1 MEGNRHM
8 KKIIIALIV
17 IAAVGLAVYGL
28 KSYRENAIYRNP
40 AFASGNG
47 RLEATEVNIAA
58 KLAGKIEKI
67 LVNEGDYVK
76 KGQKLVF
83 MQTNVLQANLAQAKA
98 MIRVKEAE
106 LASANATLIQ
116 KITLRE
122 NAKSRYLRSK
132 TLVEKNAAS
141 QQTYENDQ
149 AAYESSKSEV
159 DMARAAIQQAKAAVL
174 AAKADA
180 ARIQAD
186 IDDSTLTAPLE
197 GRIQYRI
204 SEEGEVLNA
213 GGKVLNLVD
222 LTDVYLTFFLPE
234 AVAGRVK
241 IGADVR
247 LIMDALPSVPIPA
260 KVSFV
265 ASVAQFT
272 PKTVETK
279 IERQKLMFRIKAKI
293 DPELLRKYLDV
304 VKTGLPGVAWVRM
317 DDQAEWPE
325 FLQRKMSIPKAEQG
339 VIRK

>member
-1 MEGNRHM
+1 M

-17 IAAVGLAVYGL
+17 IAAVGLAVYGI
-28 KSYRENAIYRNP
+28 KSYRDNAIYRNP

-47 RLEATEVNIAA
+47 RLEATEVNISA

-83 MQTNVLQANLAQAKA
+83 MQTNVLEANLAQAKA

-106 LASANATLIQ
+106 LTSANATLMQ
-116 KITLRE
+116 KISLCQ

-141 QQTYENDQ
+141 QQTYENDL

-159 DMARAAIQQAKAAVL
+159 DVARAAIQQAKAAIL

-204 SEEGEVLNA
+204 SEVGEVLNA

-293 DPELLRKYLDV
+293 DPELLRKYIDT

-317 DDQAEWPE
+317 DDQVEWPD
-325 FLQRKMSIPKAEQG
+325 FLQRKKSIPQVEQG
-339 VIRK
+339 VVRK

>member
-1 MEGNRHM
+1 M
-8 KKIIIALIV
+8 KKIIISLVVIATIGLIV
-17 IAAVGLAVYGL
+17 YGI

-47 RLEATEVNIAA
+47 RLEATEVNISA

-76 KGQKLVF
+76 KGQKLVH

-98 MIRVKEAE
+98 MIRVKESE
-106 LASANATLIQ
+106 LVSAKATLMQ
-116 KITLRE
+116 KISLCQ

-141 QQTYENDQ
+141 QQTYENDL
-149 AAYESSKSEV
+149 AAYQSANAEV
-159 DMARAAIQQAKAAVL
+159 DVAKAAIQQAKAAVL

-234 AVAGRVK
+234 AVAGRVQ

-293 DPELLRKYLDV
+293 DPQLLRKYIDT

-325 FLQRKMSIPKAEQG
+325 FLQRKESIPQAEQG

>member
-1 MEGNRHM
+1 M
-8 KKIIIALIV
+8 KKIIISLVVIATIGLIV
-17 IAAVGLAVYGL
+17 YGI

-67 LVNEGDYVK
+67 LVKEGDYVK

-83 MQTNVLQANLAQAKA
+83 MQTNVLQANMAQAKA
-98 MIRVKEAE
+98 MIRVKESE
-106 LASANATLIQ
+106 LVSAKATLMQ
-116 KITLRE
+116 KISLCQ
-122 NAKSRYLRSK
+122 NAKNRYLRSK

-141 QQTYENDQ
+141 QQTYENDL
-149 AAYESSKSEV
+149 AAYESAKAEV
-159 DMARAAIQQAKAAVL
+159 DVAKAAIQQAKAAVL

-186 IDDSTLTAPLE
+186 IDDSTLIAPLE

-234 AVAGRVK
+234 AVAGRVQ

-247 LIMDALPSVPIPA
+247 LIMDALPSIPIPA

-293 DPELLRKYLDV
+293 DPQLLRKYIDM

-317 DDQAEWPE
+317 DDQAEWPD
-325 FLQRKMSIPKAEQG
+325 FLQRKESIPQAEQG
-339 VIRK
+339 VVRK

>member
-1 MEGNRHM
+1 M
-8 KKIIIALIV
+8 KKIIISMIV
-17 IAAVGLAVYGL
+17 IAVAGLAVYGI

-47 RLEATEVNIAA
+47 RLEATEVNISA
-58 KLAGKIEKI
+58 KLAGKIEKV

-76 KGQKLVF
+76 KGQKLVY

-106 LASANATLIQ
+106 LTSANAMLMQ
-116 KITLRE
+116 KISLCQNAE
-122 NAKSRYLRSK
+122 NRYLRSK
-132 TLVEKNAAS
+132 TLVEKNATS
-141 QQTYENDQ
+141 QQTYENDL
-149 AAYESSKSEV
+149 AAYESAKAEV
-159 DMARAAIQQAKAAVL
+159 DVARAAIQQAKAGVH

-204 SEEGEVLNA
+204 SEAGEVLNA

-234 AVAGRVK
+234 AVAGRVR

-247 LIMDALPSVPIPA
+247 LIMDALPDVPIPA

-293 DPELLRKYLDV
+293 DPELLRKYLDM

-317 DDQAEWPE
+317 DDQAEWPD
-325 FLQRKMSIPKAEQG
+325 FLQSKKPIPPVEQG
-339 VIRK
+339 VVRK

>member
-1 MEGNRHM
+1 M
-8 KKIIIALIV
+8 KKLIITLIV
-17 IAAVGLAVYGL
+17 IAVAGLAVYSV

-58 KLAGKIEKI
+58 KLAGKIEQI
-67 LVNEGDYVK
+67 LVDEGDYVK
-76 KGQKLVF
+76 KDQKLVQ
-83 MQTNVLQANLAQAKA
+83 MQTNVLQAQLAQANAMIKVREAELAQAKA
-98 MIRVKEAE
+98 AHLQKESSYKNAESRYKRVK
-106 LASANATLIQ
+106 TL
-116 KITLRE
+116 L
-122 NAKSRYLRSK
+122 
-132 TLVEKNAAS
+132 EKNASS
-141 QQTYENDQ
+141 QQTYENDV
-149 AAYESSKSEV
+149 AVYESAKAALVGSE
-159 DMARAAIQQAKAAVL
+159 AAIQQAEAGIN

-186 IDDSTLTAPLE
+186 IDDSTLAAPLE

-204 SEEGEVLNA
+204 SEPGEVLNA

-234 AVAGRVK
+234 GVAGKVK

-247 LIMDALPSVPIPA
+247 LLMDALPNIPIPA

-279 IERQKLMFRIKAKI
+279 IERQKLMFRVKAKV
-293 DPELLRKYLDV
+293 DPALLRKYIDL
-304 VKTGLPGVAWVRM
+304 VKTGLPGVAWVKI
-317 DDQAEWPE
+317 DDKAEWPE
-325 FLQRKMSIPKAEQG
+325 FLKLKGAPK
-339 VIRK
+339 K

>member
-1 MEGNRHM
+1 MKGKNKM
-8 KKIIIALIV
+8 KKIIISLIV
-17 IAAVGLAVYGL
+17 IAAVGLAVYGI

-67 LVNEGDYVK
+67 LVKEGDYVK
-76 KGQKLVF
+76 KGQKLVH
-83 MQTNVLQANLAQAKA
+83 MQTNVLQATLAQAKA
-98 MIRVKEAE
+98 IIKVRESE
-106 LASANATLIQ
+106 LASAKATLMQ
-116 KITLRE
+116 KVSLCQ
-122 NAKSRYLRSK
+122 NAEKRYNRVKGL
-132 TLVEKNAAS
+132 LEKNASS
-141 QQTYENDQ
+141 QQTVENDQ
-149 AAYESSKSEV
+149 ASYESAKAEV
-159 DMARAAIQQAKAAVL
+159 DVATAAIQQAEAAVL

-293 DPELLRKYLDV
+293 DPELLRKYLDL

-325 FLQRKMSIPKAEQG
+325 FLQRKKSIPKAEQG
-339 VIRK
+339 VVGK

>member
-1 MEGNRHM
+1 
-8 KKIIIALIV
+8 
-17 IAAVGLAVYGL
+17 
-28 KSYRENAIYRNP
+28 
-40 AFASGNG
+40 
-47 RLEATEVNIAA
+47 
-58 KLAGKIEKI
+58 
-67 LVNEGDYVK
+67 
-76 KGQKLVF
+76 
-83 MQTNVLQANLAQAKA
+83 
-98 MIRVKEAE
+98 VKEAE
-106 LASANATLIQ
+106 LTSANATLMQ
-116 KITLRE
+116 KISLCQ
-122 NAKSRYLRSK
+122 NAKNRYLRSK

-141 QQTYENDQ
+141 QQTYENDL
-149 AAYESSKSEV
+149 AAYESSKAEV
-159 DMARAAIQQAKAAVL
+159 DVARAAIQQAKAAVL

-234 AVAGRVK
+234 AVAGNVK

-247 LIMDALPSVPIPA
+247 LIMDALPDIPIPA

-293 DPELLRKYLDV
+293 DPELLRKYIDT

-317 DDQAEWPE
+317 DDQAEWPD
-325 FLQRKMSIPKAEQG
+325 FLQRKKSIPQVEQG
-339 VIRK
+339 VVRK

>member
-1 MEGNRHM
+1 M
-8 KKIIIALIV
+8 KKIIISMIV
-17 IAAVGLAVYGL
+17 IAAVGLAVYGI
-28 KSYRENAIYRNP
+28 KSYRANAIYRNP

-67 LVNEGDYVK
+67 LVKEGDYVK
-76 KGQKLVF
+76 KDQKLVH
-83 MQTNVLQANLAQAKA
+83 MQTNVLQANLAQAEA

-106 LASANATLIQ
+106 LTSARATLMQ
-116 KITLRE
+116 KISLRQ
-122 NAKSRYLRSK
+122 NAESRFQRSK
-132 TLVEKNAAS
+132 TLLEKNAAS
-141 QQTYENDQ
+141 QQTYENDL
-149 AAYESSKSEV
+149 AAFESAKAEV
-159 DMARAAIQQAKAAVL
+159 DVARAAIRQAEAGVV

-234 AVAGRVK
+234 AVAGNVR

-247 LIMDALPSVPIPA
+247 LIMDALPDIPIPA

-279 IERQKLMFRIKAKI
+279 IERQKLMFRIKAKV
-293 DPELLRKYLDV
+293 DPRLLRKYIDM

-317 DDQAEWPE
+317 DDRAEWPD
-325 FLQRKMSIPKAEQG
+325 FLQLTKSIQAEQG
-339 VIRK
+339 SDRK

>member
-1 MEGNRHM
+1 M
-8 KKIIIALIV
+8 KKLIIALIV
-17 IAAVGLAVYGL
+17 IAAVGLAVYGI
-28 KSYRENAIYRNP
+28 KSYEDNAIYRNP

-47 RLEATEVNIAA
+47 RLEATEVNISA
-58 KLAGKIEKI
+58 KLAGKIEEI
-67 LVNEGDYVK
+67 TVDEGDYVK
-76 KGQKLVF
+76 KGQKLVQ
-83 MQTNVLQANLAQAKA
+83 MQTNVLKATLAQAQA
-98 MIRVKEAE
+98 MIKVKEAE
-106 LASANATLIQ
+106 LASAKAVRMQKVSLYKNA
-116 KITLRE
+116 E
-122 NAKSRYLRSK
+122 NRYKRAK

-141 QQTYENDQ
+141 QQTFENDQ
-149 AAYESSKSEV
+149 AAYESAKAEL
-159 DMARAAIQQAKAAVL
+159 DAADAAIQQAEAGIL

-186 IDDSTLTAPLE
+186 IDDSTLTAPLD

-204 SEEGEVLNA
+204 SEVGEVLNA

-234 AVAGRVK
+234 GVAGKVK

-279 IERQKLMFRIKAKI
+279 IERQKLMFRVKAKI
-293 DPELLRKYLDV
+293 DPELLRKYIDL
-304 VKTGLPGVAWVRM
+304 VKTGLPGVAWVRI
-317 DDQAEWPE
+317 DDNAEWPD
-325 FLQRKMSIPKAEQG
+325 FLQRKTAPPQPPKQQG
-339 VIRK
+339 AAGK

>member
-1 MEGNRHM
+1 M
-8 KKIIIALIV
+8 KKIIISMIV
-17 IAAVGLAVYGL
+17 IAVAGLAVYGI

-47 RLEATEVNIAA
+47 RLEATEVNISA
-58 KLAGKIEKI
+58 KLAGKIEKV

-76 KGQKLVF
+76 KGQKLVY

-106 LASANATLIQ
+106 LTSANAMLMQ
-116 KITLRE
+116 KISLCQNAE
-122 NAKSRYLRSK
+122 NRYLRSK
-132 TLVEKNAAS
+132 TLVEKNATS
-141 QQTYENDQ
+141 QQTYENDL
-149 AAYESSKSEV
+149 AAYESAKAEV
-159 DMARAAIQQAKAAVL
+159 DVARAAIQQAKAGVH

-204 SEEGEVLNA
+204 SEAGEVLNA

-234 AVAGRVK
+234 AVAGRVR

-247 LIMDALPSVPIPA
+247 LIMDALPDVPIPA

-293 DPELLRKYLDV
+293 DPELLRKYLDM

-317 DDQAEWPE
+317 DDQAEWPD
-325 FLQRKMSIPKAEQG
+325 FLQSKKPIPQVEQG
-339 VIRK
+339 VVRK

>member
-1 MEGNRHM
+1 MKGKYM
-8 KKIIIALIV
+8 KKIIISLIV
-17 IAAVGLAVYGL
+17 IAVAGLAVYGI

-67 LVNEGDYVK
+67 LVKEGDYVK
-76 KGQKLVF
+76 KGQKLVH
-83 MQTNVLQANLAQAKA
+83 MQTNVLQATLAQAKA
-98 MIRVKEAE
+98 MIRVRESE
-106 LASANATLIQ
+106 LASAKATLMQ
-116 KITLRE
+116 KTSLLE
-122 NAKSRYLRSK
+122 NAEKRYNRVKSL
-132 TLVEKNAAS
+132 LEKNASS
-141 QQTYENDQ
+141 QQTVENDQ
-149 AAYESSKSEV
+149 AAYESARAEV
-159 DMARAAIQQAKAAVL
+159 DVAKAAIQQAEAAIL

-279 IERQKLMFRIKAKI
+279 IERQKLMFRIKAKV
-293 DPELLRKYLDV
+293 DPQLLRKYLDL

-317 DDQAEWPE
+317 DDQAEWPD
-325 FLQRKMSIPKAEQG
+325 FLQRKMSIPRPEQG
-339 VIRK
+339 AVRK

>member
-1 MEGNRHM
+1 M
-8 KKIIIALIV
+8 KKLIIALIV
-17 IAAVGLAVYGL
+17 IAAVGLAVYGI
-28 KSYRENAIYRNP
+28 KSYRDNAIYRNP

-58 KLAGKIEKI
+58 KLAGKIEEI
-67 LVNEGDYVK
+67 GVDEGDYVK
-76 KGQKLVF
+76 KGQKLVQ
-83 MQTNVLQANLAQAKA
+83 MQTNVLKATLAQAQA
-98 MIRVKEAE
+98 MIKVRESE
-106 LASANATLIQ
+106 LTSAKAVRMQ
-116 KITLRE
+116 KISLYKNAE
-122 NAKSRYLRSK
+122 NRFKRAK

-141 QQTYENDQ
+141 QQTFENDQ
-149 AAYESSKSEV
+149 AAYESAKAEL
-159 DMARAAIQQAKAAVL
+159 DAADAAIQQAEAGIL

-186 IDDSTLTAPLE
+186 IDDSTLTAPLD

-204 SEEGEVLNA
+204 SEVGEVLNA

-234 AVAGRVK
+234 GVAGQVK

-279 IERQKLMFRIKAKI
+279 IERQKLMFRVKAKI
-293 DPELLRKYLDV
+293 DPALLRKYIDL
-304 VKTGLPGVAWVRM
+304 VKTGLPGVAWVRI
-317 DDQAEWPE
+317 DDKAEWPD
-325 FLQRKMSIPKAEQG
+325 FLKLETAPPEPSQQG
-339 VIRK
+339 AAGK

>member
-1 MEGNRHM
+1 M
-8 KKIIIALIV
+8 IV
-17 IAAVGLAVYGL
+17 IAVAGLAVYGI

-47 RLEATEVNIAA
+47 RLEATEVNISA
-58 KLAGKIEKI
+58 KLAGKIEKV

-76 KGQKLVF
+76 KGQKLVY

-106 LASANATLIQ
+106 LTSANAMLMQ
-116 KITLRE
+116 KISLCQNAE
-122 NAKSRYLRSK
+122 NRYLRSK
-132 TLVEKNAAS
+132 TLVEKNATS
-141 QQTYENDQ
+141 QQTYENDL
-149 AAYESSKSEV
+149 AAYESAKAEV
-159 DMARAAIQQAKAAVL
+159 DVARAAIQQAKAGVH

-204 SEEGEVLNA
+204 SEAGEVLNA

-234 AVAGRVK
+234 AVAGRVR

-247 LIMDALPSVPIPA
+247 LIMDALPDVPIPA

-293 DPELLRKYLDV
+293 DPELLRKYLDM

-317 DDQAEWPE
+317 DDQAEWPD
-325 FLQRKMSIPKAEQG
+325 FLQSKKPIPPVEQG
-339 VIRK
+339 VVRK

>member
-1 MEGNRHM
+1 M
-8 KKIIIALIV
+8 
-17 IAAVGLAVYGL
+17 
-28 KSYRENAIYRNP
+28 
-40 AFASGNG
+40 
-47 RLEATEVNIAA
+47 
-58 KLAGKIEKI
+58 
-67 LVNEGDYVK
+67 
-76 KGQKLVF
+76 
-83 MQTNVLQANLAQAKA
+83 
-98 MIRVKEAE
+98 
-106 LASANATLIQ
+106 
-116 KITLRE
+116 
-122 NAKSRYLRSK
+122 
-132 TLVEKNAAS
+132 EKNAAS
-141 QQTYENDQ
+141 QQTYENDL
-149 AAYESSKSEV
+149 AAYESAKAEV
-159 DMARAAIQQAKAAVL
+159 DVAKAAIQQAKAAVL

-186 IDDSTLTAPLE
+186 IDDSTLIAPLE

-234 AVAGRVK
+234 AVAGRVQ

-247 LIMDALPSVPIPA
+247 LIMDALPSIPIPA

-293 DPELLRKYLDV
+293 DPQLLRKYIDM

-317 DDQAEWPE
+317 DDQAEWPD
-325 FLQRKMSIPKAEQG
+325 FLQRKESIPQAEQG
-339 VIRK
+339 VVRK